1 MKFQFC
7 SLAYRKAML
16 KQQGTL
22 RKVKLI
28 SEKRRTEIWGKFLTQ
43 QGEYTDWYCIIRKNC
58 ILIRQIYYKSP
69 ILYSC
74 GFRSSCTIIDVCS
87 LPFRDGSLGVVVA
100 VNDEQNEEYF
110 LAYYSVK
117 MSRIVKKILIRT
129 KITKVVTILD
139 ATKKSEIECL
149 HENLRSFP
157 HLVAVGTSGGDCFLV
172 HFGIDV
178 PNITDPELRKPPF
191 SSNLCKSYISDGRFN
206 FVANNGT
213 VYPVNVDEIHVTAIT
228 YLERCKTVVIGFS
241 CGAFITVNLLNGNDA
256 SYYYSSSPVYGFSC
270 QEPMDDPRPVLYL
283 WVAYSKG
290 KQKNPHVILLVI
302 NFPNDEGHPP
312 NEWTLNDL
320 IIINYLTWSPEKCT
334 EWVSFRTVVS
344 SSSRE
349 HAAKNGISERLLN
362 IEESYLRVHVTD
374 TSRLLM
380 TWRTTKNTIEGAL
393 FDLNAFYY
401 KRLPRQVI
409 FAESFLNLNPF
420 LSLFTLPVNNDQHT
434 CLDCLVNYSGVWQ
447 HRSPYSETN
456 DFFIFAP
463 SYTFEIIAFNG
474 NREFTIFIPS
484 IQKVVLKWLDQNFDD
499 AIGQKSDLACAY
511 LNAVG
516 LAKTPA
522 DISESSQISTAPLEN
537 ESIIISSL
545 LFNSEIND
553 TLKKHITSC
562 PSYDTIHQIASLI
575 WKEVVNAKQKF
586 DELSEPWFD
595 RIPRA
600 LSAADMCW
608 LRNSAAVFHCAAELF
623 AEISKRVPSD
633 ATTSNYSMMA
643 SRNLVFYTNIVF
655 LFHHGGLLPVKNYT
669 ALNARMKAKVDERKE
684 RLAPGSKLYIIK
696 LLEEMQSACPN
707 EIFWCGLTADEWYPP
722 NSIGALLSATL
733 AIKITETSKHK
744 LIGYFLLD
752 YDDLMGKKPKVFDR
766 FKWLFPYRNQ
776 AICNQI
782 ETNWRNDCRLEEPV
796 SKCGKSGIT
805 DTKTE
810 EPVCEVQRL
819 MKRLL
824 LNRKEIELI
833 KENLLKKPDGIR
845 EWNRFCLRRKM
856 FDRLLPPKKPKNGI
870 LVDRCDRWTAKILED
885 FPVIQADGIFSRDV
899 LPILQNSDCSGKM
912 MRDTSSKQ
920 RPAVHPYLLP
930 AMSQCETTQIPR
942 DMHNLPNFPTSPVCD
957 RRVSNYERIL
967 PKEDLENVHRLLQ
980 TPTPRRRRIAGI
992 HAEDSFTSPTA
1003 DLFSRAPLPAS
1014 ILKTRKER
1022 RHENTSADVTESQFK
1037 SLRFDLPNS
1046 FVSNCDS
1053 IISSISQLKEQEC
1066 KVGPLKTNYA
1076 YALDAPNP
1084 DGLEFTDMNKKKHLE
1099 LQDELEILMKK
1110 DEKTE
1115 SISTTNQE
1123 GPYKISIEE
1132 QSDSDV
1138 VEDQERI
1145 MKHCFEEQEEMNG
1158 LHDKTEPSVMINE
1171 NSLIRESC
1179 TAPVSVSYEE
1189 QEDPDIPL
1197 DEDAHN
1203 ISSDVCVEDKQSIYS
1218 VGSLPE
1224 STSVLT
1230 TKISRHS
1237 TIFGIKISS
1246 KPPKKRPDS
1255 LTDEIAAEWESNIA
1269 SSNDDNIGSS
1279 ESLQKKI
1286 SYEQEDETDNVASNE
1301 ALQKKISYEQE
1312 DETDNVASNEALQKK
1327 ISYEQEDENDNVAS
1341 NEALQKKISYEQ
1353 EDETDNVASN
1363 EALQKKIS
1371 YEQEDENDPTS
1382 TEIEKAIVCDPE
1394 TNLASTWGKLEGQEE
1409 VKVEFSES
1417 VNLSPRTPGLKQED
1431 AVGQAVRTF
1440 FSDSF
1445 HLSDSDSE
1453 ISTSSHR
1460 MLTRSAAKAKLVSL
1474 SPEVQPTLRKRLESG
1489 SSLTHSR
1496 ETTPKSLTRATSS
1509 AKRTEKTRRKRLKS
1523 RTNSPC
1529 NPETTPKRLTRATY
1543 SSKSPPKT
1551 EEIRRKRSESR
1562 TSSTHSREVTPQ
1574 RSARP
1579 ISAKNSPTRK
1589 SLRRSRTQSE
1599 QIEDVTPKASP
1610 NRRRRAASEE
1620 SQLNKTSTP
1629 SHPMLTRSAKKAKSE
1644 NGSPPKQKTISG
1656 FEPSLAKIDEVPKK
1670 GYLRVG
1676 RKTVAQVLKEKIK

>member
-1 MKFQFC
+1 
-7 SLAYRKAML
+7 ML

-22 RKVKLI
+22 KKVKLI

-43 QGEYTDWYCIIRKNC
+43 Q
-58 ILIRQIYYKSP
+58 
-69 ILYSC
+69 
-74 GFRSSCTIIDVCS
+74 
-87 LPFRDGSLGVVVA
+87 DGSLGVVVA

-191 SSNLCKSYISDGRFN
+191 SSNLCN
-206 FVANNGT
+206 
-213 VYPVNVDEIHVTAIT
+213 EIHVTAIT

-334 EWVSFRTVVS
+334 EWVSFRTVIS

-623 AEISKRVPSD
+623 AEISKRVPSEKIAD

-655 LFHHGGLLPVKNYT
+655 LFHRGGLLPVKNYT

-684 RLAPGSKLYIIK
+684 RLTPGSKLYIIK

-733 AIKITETSKHK
+733 AIKITETSKYK

-752 YDDLMGKKPKVFDR
+752 YDDLMGK
-766 FKWLFPYRNQ
+766 
-776 AICNQI
+776 
-782 ETNWRNDCRLEEPV
+782 EPV
-796 SKCGKSGIT
+796 SECGKSGIT
-805 DTKTE
+805 DTKAE

-833 KENLLKKPDGIR
+833 KGS
-845 EWNRFCLRRKM
+845 
-856 FDRLLPPKKPKNGI
+856 
-870 LVDRCDRWTAKILED
+870 V
-885 FPVIQADGIFSRDV
+885 
-899 LPILQNSDCSGKM
+899 
-912 MRDTSSKQ
+912 TS
-920 RPAVHPYLLP
+920 
-930 AMSQCETTQIPR
+930 
-942 DMHNLPNFPTSPVCD
+942 
-957 RRVSNYERIL
+957 
-967 PKEDLENVHRLLQ
+967 
-980 TPTPRRRRIAGI
+980 
-992 HAEDSFTSPTA
+992 
-1003 DLFSRAPLPAS
+1003 
-1014 ILKTRKER
+1014 
-1022 RHENTSADVTESQFK
+1022 
-1037 SLRFDLPNS
+1037 
-1046 FVSNCDS
+1046 
-1053 IISSISQLKEQEC
+1053 
-1066 KVGPLKTNYA
+1066 
-1076 YALDAPNP
+1076 
-1084 DGLEFTDMNKKKHLE
+1084 
-1099 LQDELEILMKK
+1099 
-1110 DEKTE
+1110 
-1115 SISTTNQE
+1115 
-1123 GPYKISIEE
+1123 
-1132 QSDSDV
+1132 
-1138 VEDQERI
+1138 
-1145 MKHCFEEQEEMNG
+1145 
-1158 LHDKTEPSVMINE
+1158 
-1171 NSLIRESC
+1171 
-1179 TAPVSVSYEE
+1179 
-1189 QEDPDIPL
+1189 
-1197 DEDAHN
+1197 
-1203 ISSDVCVEDKQSIYS
+1203 
-1218 VGSLPE
+1218 
-1224 STSVLT
+1224 
-1230 TKISRHS
+1230 
-1237 TIFGIKISS
+1237 
-1246 KPPKKRPDS
+1246 
-1255 LTDEIAAEWESNIA
+1255 
-1269 SSNDDNIGSS
+1269 
-1279 ESLQKKI
+1279 
-1286 SYEQEDETDNVASNE
+1286 
-1301 ALQKKISYEQE
+1301 
-1312 DETDNVASNEALQKK
+1312 
-1327 ISYEQEDENDNVAS
+1327 
-1341 NEALQKKISYEQ
+1341 
-1353 EDETDNVASN
+1353 
-1363 EALQKKIS
+1363 
-1371 YEQEDENDPTS
+1371 
-1382 TEIEKAIVCDPE
+1382 
-1394 TNLASTWGKLEGQEE
+1394 
-1409 VKVEFSES
+1409 
-1417 VNLSPRTPGLKQED
+1417 
-1431 AVGQAVRTF
+1431 
-1440 FSDSF
+1440 
-1445 HLSDSDSE
+1445 
-1453 ISTSSHR
+1453 
-1460 MLTRSAAKAKLVSL
+1460 
-1474 SPEVQPTLRKRLESG
+1474 
-1489 SSLTHSR
+1489 
-1496 ETTPKSLTRATSS
+1496 
-1509 AKRTEKTRRKRLKS
+1509 
-1523 RTNSPC
+1523 
-1529 NPETTPKRLTRATY
+1529 
-1543 SSKSPPKT
+1543 
-1551 EEIRRKRSESR
+1551 
-1562 TSSTHSREVTPQ
+1562 
-1574 RSARP
+1574 
-1579 ISAKNSPTRK
+1579 
-1589 SLRRSRTQSE
+1589 
-1599 QIEDVTPKASP
+1599 
-1610 NRRRRAASEE
+1610 
-1620 SQLNKTSTP
+1620 
-1629 SHPMLTRSAKKAKSE
+1629 
-1644 NGSPPKQKTISG
+1644 
-1656 FEPSLAKIDEVPKK
+1656 
-1670 GYLRVG
+1670 
-1676 RKTVAQVLKEKIK
+1676 

>member
-1 MKFQFC
+1 MFRKF
-7 SLAYRKAML
+7 SGSGKKAML
-16 KQQGTL
+16 KQQGIL
-22 RKVKLI
+22 KKVKLI
-28 SEKRRTEIWGKFLTQ
+28 SEKRRSEIWGKFLTQ
-43 QGEYTDWYCIIRKNC
+43 QGEYTDWYYIIRKNC

-74 GFRSSCTIIDVCS
+74 GFRGSCTITDVCS
-87 LPFRDGSLGVVVA
+87 LPFGDGSLGVVVA

-117 MSRIVKKILIRT
+117 MNRIVKKILIRT
-129 KITKVVTILD
+129 KITKVVTVLD
-139 ATKKSEIECL
+139 ATRKNEIECL

-157 HLVAVGTSGGDCFLV
+157 HLVAVGTSGGDCLLV
-172 HFGIDV
+172 HFGIDL

-191 SSNLCKSYISDGRFN
+191 SSNLCKPYISDGRFN
-206 FVANNGT
+206 FMANNGT
-213 VYPVNVDEIHVTAIT
+213 VYPVSVDEIHVTAIT

-241 CGAFITVNLLNGNDA
+241 CGAFITVNLLNGSDA

-302 NFPNDEGHPP
+302 NFPNDEGQPP
-312 NEWTLNDL
+312 NEWTFNDL
-320 IIINYLTWSPEKCT
+320 MIINYLTWSPEKCT

-349 HAAKNGISERLLN
+349 HAAKNSISERLLN
-362 IEESYLRVHVTD
+362 IEESFLRVHVTD

-380 TWRTTKNTIEGAL
+380 TWRTTTNTIEGAL

-401 KRLPRQVI
+401 KRLPRQVT
-409 FAESFLNLNPF
+409 FAESFLKLNPF
-420 LSLFTLPVNNDQHT
+420 FSLFTLPISNDQHA
-434 CLDCLVNYSGVWQ
+434 CLDYLVNYSGVWQ

-474 NREFTIFIPS
+474 SCEFTIFVPS
-484 IQKVVLKWLDQNFDD
+484 IQKVVLKWLDQNFED

-516 LAKTPA
+516 LAKTPT

-545 LFNSEIND
+545 LFNGEIND
-553 TLKKHITSC
+553 TLKKHIISC

-575 WKEVVNAKQKF
+575 WKEVLNHGLIVFRVRYQLQTCVGCGTVQQF
-586 DELSEPWFD
+586 F
-595 RIPRA
+595 IV
-600 LSAADMCW
+600 
-608 LRNSAAVFHCAAELF
+608 LRNCLLKFRKEYHQLKSDVF
-623 AEISKRVPSD
+623 AEKIAD

-655 LFHHGGLLPVKNYT
+655 LFHHGELLPIKNYT
-669 ALNARMKAKVDERKE
+669 ALNARMKTKVDERKE

-696 LLEEMQSACPN
+696 LLEEMQSACPD
-707 EIFWCGLTADEWYPP
+707 EIFWCDLTADEWYPP

-752 YDDLMGKKPKVFDR
+752 YDDLMGKEPKVFDR

-782 ETNWRNDCRLEEPV
+782 ERNWRNDCGLEEPL

-805 DTKTE
+805 NTKAE
-810 EPVCEVQRL
+810 EPVCEVQQL

-833 KENLLKKPDGIR
+833 K
-845 EWNRFCLRRKM
+845 
-856 FDRLLPPKKPKNGI
+856 
-870 LVDRCDRWTAKILED
+870 VDRCDRWTAKILED
-885 FPVIQADGIFSRDV
+885 FPVIQTNDIF
-899 LPILQNSDCSGKM
+899 PHKSGGEM

-920 RPAVHPYLLP
+920 RATVHPYLLP
-930 AMSQCETTQIPR
+930 VMRSHSECETTQIPR
-942 DMHNLPNFPTSPVCD
+942 DMHDVVPKSLGLETTFKASNFPTSPVCD

-980 TPTPRRRRIAGI
+980 TPTPRRRRTAGI
-992 HAEDSFTSPTA
+992 HVKDSFTSPTA
-1003 DLFSRAPLPAS
+1003 DQFSPVSLPAS
-1014 ILKTRKER
+1014 ILKTRRER
-1022 RHENTSADVTESQFK
+1022 RHENTSTDVTESQFK

-1053 IISSISQLKEQEC
+1053 IISNTSQLKEREC
-1066 KVGPLKTNYA
+1066 KDDPLETNYA
-1076 YALDAPNP
+1076 DALDAPNP
-1084 DGLEFTDMNKKKHLE
+1084 DGLEFTDMNKEVFLEKHLE
-1099 LQDELEILMKK
+1099 LEDELKTLVKK
-1110 DEKTE
+1110 DERTE
-1115 SISTTNQE
+1115 YTSTTSQE
-1123 GPYKISIEE
+1123 SPHKISVEE
-1132 QSDSDV
+1132 QSDSDIV
-1138 VEDQERI
+1138 
-1145 MKHCFEEQEEMNG
+1145 EEQEVNG
-1158 LHDKTEPSVMINE
+1158 LHDKTEPSLMINE
-1171 NSLIRESC
+1171 NSLIQKS

-1189 QEDPDIPL
+1189 QEDPGIPL

-1203 ISSDVCVEDKQSIYS
+1203 INSDVCVEDKQSIYS
-1218 VGSLPE
+1218 AGSLPE

-1237 TIFGIKISS
+1237 ATFGIKISS
-1246 KPPKKRPDS
+1246 EPPKKRSDS
-1255 LTDEIAAEWESNIA
+1255 LIDEIAAEWEGNIA
-1269 SSNDDNIGSS
+1269 STDNIGSTVS

-1286 SYEQEDETDNVASNE
+1286 SYEQEDES
-1301 ALQKKISYEQE
+1301 
-1312 DETDNVASNEALQKK
+1312 
-1327 ISYEQEDENDNVAS
+1327 
-1341 NEALQKKISYEQ
+1341 
-1353 EDETDNVASN
+1353 
-1363 EALQKKIS
+1363 
-1371 YEQEDENDPTS
+1371 DPTS
-1382 TEIEKAIVCDPE
+1382 TEIEKAVVCDPE
-1394 TNLASTWGKLEGQEE
+1394 TKLASTWRKLEGQEDVE
-1409 VKVEFSES
+1409 VEFSGS
-1417 VNLSPRTPGLKQED
+1417 VNLPPRRSRPKQED

-1440 FSDSF
+1440 SSDSF
-1445 HLSDSDSE
+1445 HSSDSDSE
-1453 ISTSSHR
+1453 ISTLSHR
-1460 MLTRSAAKAKLVSL
+1460 MLTRSAAKDNSLILTAKLVSL
-1474 SPEVQPTLRKRLESG
+1474 SPEVQTTLRKRLESG

-1496 ETTPKSLTRATSS
+1496 ETTPRRLTRAISS
-1509 AKRTEKTRRKRLKS
+1509 AKSSSRTEKTRRKRPKS
-1523 RTNSPC
+1523 RTSSPC
-1529 NPETTPKRLTRATY
+1529 NLETTPKRLTRTTY
-1543 SSKSPPKT
+1543 SSKSPSKT

-1562 TSSTHSREVTPQ
+1562 TSSSCSRETTPKRLIRTISSSRSSPKIEGIRRKRSESRTSLTHSREVTPQ
-1574 RSARP
+1574 RSTRP
-1579 ISAKNSPTRK
+1579 VSAKNSPTRK
-1589 SLRRSRTQSE
+1589 SLRSRTQSE
-1599 QIEDVTPKASP
+1599 QIEAKETIPTVTPKASP

-1629 SHPMLTRSAKKAKSE
+1629 SHPMLTRSARKAKSE
-1644 NGSPPKQKTISG
+1644 NGSPPKQRTMSG

-1670 GYLRVG
+1670 GCLRVG
-1676 RKTVAQVLKEKIK
+1676 RK

>member
-1 MKFQFC
+1 
-7 SLAYRKAML
+7 
-16 KQQGTL
+16 
-22 RKVKLI
+22 
-28 SEKRRTEIWGKFLTQ
+28 
-43 QGEYTDWYCIIRKNC
+43 
-58 ILIRQIYYKSP
+58 
-69 ILYSC
+69 
-74 GFRSSCTIIDVCS
+74 
-87 LPFRDGSLGVVVA
+87 
-100 VNDEQNEEYF
+100 
-110 LAYYSVK
+110 
-117 MSRIVKKILIRT
+117 
-129 KITKVVTILD
+129 
-139 ATKKSEIECL
+139 
-149 HENLRSFP
+149 
-157 HLVAVGTSGGDCFLV
+157 
-172 HFGIDV
+172 
-178 PNITDPELRKPPF
+178 
-191 SSNLCKSYISDGRFN
+191 
-206 FVANNGT
+206 
-213 VYPVNVDEIHVTAIT
+213 
-228 YLERCKTVVIGFS
+228 
-241 CGAFITVNLLNGNDA
+241 
-256 SYYYSSSPVYGFSC
+256 
-270 QEPMDDPRPVLYL
+270 
-283 WVAYSKG
+283 
-290 KQKNPHVILLVI
+290 
-302 NFPNDEGHPP
+302 
-312 NEWTLNDL
+312 
-320 IIINYLTWSPEKCT
+320 
-334 EWVSFRTVVS
+334 
-344 SSSRE
+344 
-349 HAAKNGISERLLN
+349 
-362 IEESYLRVHVTD
+362 
-374 TSRLLM
+374 
-380 TWRTTKNTIEGAL
+380 
-393 FDLNAFYY
+393 
-401 KRLPRQVI
+401 
-409 FAESFLNLNPF
+409 
-420 LSLFTLPVNNDQHT
+420 
-434 CLDCLVNYSGVWQ
+434 
-447 HRSPYSETN
+447 
-456 DFFIFAP
+456 
-463 SYTFEIIAFNG
+463 
-474 NREFTIFIPS
+474 
-484 IQKVVLKWLDQNFDD
+484 
-499 AIGQKSDLACAY
+499 
-511 LNAVG
+511 
-516 LAKTPA
+516 
-522 DISESSQISTAPLEN
+522 
-537 ESIIISSL
+537 
-545 LFNSEIND
+545 
-553 TLKKHITSC
+553 
-562 PSYDTIHQIASLI
+562 
-575 WKEVVNAKQKF
+575 
-586 DELSEPWFD
+586 
-595 RIPRA
+595 
-600 LSAADMCW
+600 
-608 LRNSAAVFHCAAELF
+608 
-623 AEISKRVPSD
+623 
-633 ATTSNYSMMA
+633 
-643 SRNLVFYTNIVF
+643 
-655 LFHHGGLLPVKNYT
+655 
-669 ALNARMKAKVDERKE
+669 
-684 RLAPGSKLYIIK
+684 
-696 LLEEMQSACPN
+696 
-707 EIFWCGLTADEWYPP
+707 
-722 NSIGALLSATL
+722 
-733 AIKITETSKHK
+733 
-744 LIGYFLLD
+744 
-752 YDDLMGKKPKVFDR
+752 
-766 FKWLFPYRNQ
+766 
-776 AICNQI
+776 
-782 ETNWRNDCRLEEPV
+782 
-796 SKCGKSGIT
+796 
-805 DTKTE
+805 
-810 EPVCEVQRL
+810 
-819 MKRLL
+819 
-824 LNRKEIELI
+824 
-833 KENLLKKPDGIR
+833 
-845 EWNRFCLRRKM
+845 M

-885 FPVIQADGIFSRDV
+885 FPVIQTDGIFSRV

-1084 DGLEFTDMNKKKHLE
+1084 DGLEFTDMNKKEHLD

-1158 LHDKTEPSVMINE
+1158 LHDKTEPSIMINE

-1189 QEDPDIPL
+1189 QEDPDNPL
-1197 DEDAHN
+1197 DENAHN

-1237 TIFGIKISS
+1237 TIVGIKMSS
-1246 KPPKKRPDS
+1246 KPPEKRPDS
-1255 LTDEIAAEWESNIA
+1255 LIDKIAAEWESNIA
-1269 SSNDDNIGSS
+1269 SSNNDNIGSR

-1301 ALQKKISYEQE
+1301 SLQKKISYEQE
-1312 DETDNVASNEALQKK
+1312 DETDNVASNE
-1327 ISYEQEDENDNVAS
+1327 S
-1341 NEALQKKISYEQ
+1341 LQKKISYEQ

-1363 EALQKKIS
+1363 ESLQKKISYEQEDETDNVASNESLQKKISYEQEDETDNVASNESLQKKISYEQEDETDNVASNESLQKKIS

-1394 TNLASTWGKLEGQEE
+1394 TNLASTWGKLEKQEE

-1417 VNLSPRTPGLKQED
+1417 VNLSPRTPGPKQED

-1489 SSLTHSR
+1489 ASLTHSR

-1509 AKRTEKTRRKRLKS
+1509 AKSSSRTEKTRRKRLKS

-1599 QIEDVTPKASP
+1599 QIEAKETIPDVTPKASP

-1629 SHPMLTRSAKKAKSE
+1629 SHPMLTRSAKKARSE

-1670 GYLRVG
+1670 GYIRVG